1 MTTSPN
7 KGFIYLVDGDEN
19 NEENLS
25 KSLRILDA
33 TTQIILESVTVT
45 DTPDEPQPGQAWF
58 VANGSTLTGDWAALF
73 GSPAT
78 SDQILF
84 WGFTDYQEQTY
95 GWTSVPVPTAAFG
108 YIIDQEG
115 RFNFSGGTWTPQ
127 VKIQQLDSTRQWG
140 ASLPVANSGTS
151 AAFILMTAPF
161 DLDVLSCV
169 MTHEG
174 TRSSPLSDSGC
185 ILPRIAYSLDPSA
198 NFNTWTELV
207 TEGPTQANGGW
218 NGTTIGDCTTLAYGN
233 GLPVVATEPLFSTTI
248 PRGATIA
255 FGEWATTDPLGS
267 DPDNYSSQN
276 STDIGFTT
284 ITIEYTEA

>member
-1 MTTSPN
+1 MTSSPH
-7 KGFIYLVDGDEN
+7 KGFIYLTDGADG

-33 TTQIILESVTVT
+33 TTQIILESVTT
-45 DTPDEPQPGQAWF
+45 TATPQQPQPGQAWF
-58 VANGSTLTGDWAALF
+58 VANGATLTGDWATLF
-73 GSPAT
+73 GATST

-108 YIIDQEG
+108 YIVDQEG
-115 RFNFSGGTWTPQ
+115 RFNFSGGVWTPQ
-127 VKIQQLDSTRQWG
+127 VKVQQLDSTRQWG

-151 AAFILMTAPF
+151 VAFIMMQAPF
-161 DLDVLSCV
+161 TMNILSCTI
-169 MTHEG
+169 THEG
-174 TRSSPLSDSGC
+174 TRSTPLSDSGC
-185 ILPRIAYSLDPSA
+185 ILPRIAFTDDPST

-218 NGTTIGDCTTLAYGN
+218 NGTTIGGCTTLAYGD
-233 GLPVVATEPLFSTTI
+233 GLEVVGTEPIFSTTI
-248 PRGATIA
+248 PKGYTIA
-255 FGEWATTDPLGS
+255 FGEWSPTDPLGS

-276 STDIGFTT
+276 STDIAFTT
-284 ITIEYTEA
+284 ITMEYTEA